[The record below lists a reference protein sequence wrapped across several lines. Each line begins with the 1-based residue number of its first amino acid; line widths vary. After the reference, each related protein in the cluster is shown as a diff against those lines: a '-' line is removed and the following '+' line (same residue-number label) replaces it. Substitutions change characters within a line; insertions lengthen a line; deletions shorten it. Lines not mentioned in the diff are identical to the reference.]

1 MTPFITQTTLRVTAL
16 LLSLACLASC
26 DFHLRGAQ
34 LESLKQ
40 SPVYLNSQGA
50 AQVAAE
56 VRKQLLIAGIPLA
69 PTPDAADYVITLS
82 NETFDRSILSIS
94 PQTGKVEEYQ
104 LSYQVT
110 MSVTGPGGQH
120 LLVSEP
126 ITAER
131 DYAFDEAAALG
142 KFEEDAT
149 LRQDISTY
157 AATAVMRRLEAI
169 TRQD

>member
-1 MTPFITQTTLRVTAL
+1 MTPCIRQRILLVTAL
-16 LLSLACLASC
+16 ILSTCLNGC
-26 DFHLRGAQ
+26 GFHLRGAQ

-40 SPVYLNSQGA
+40 SPVYLNAPGA

-56 VRKQLLIAGIPLA
+56 VRKQLLIAEIPLA
-69 PTPDAADYVITLS
+69 TSADTADYVITLS
-82 NETFDRSILSIS
+82 NESFDRNILSIS

-104 LSYQVT
+104 LSYQVI
-110 MSVTGPGGQH
+110 MSVTGPEGQS
-120 LLVSEP
+120 LMKSER

-142 KFEEDAT
+142 AFEEDAT
-149 LRQDISTY
+149 LRKDISAY
-157 AATAVMRRLEAI
+157 AALAVMRRLEAI